1 MGPVFSKF
9 TVFWRS
15 KLLPMDMVAAPCAFW
30 ALHETEGVEREPLAH
45 GVRGL
50 YKQLPVD
57 LKQQLF
63 LVPGI
68 GKDCFL

>member
-1 MGPVFSKF
+1 
-9 TVFWRS
+9 
-15 KLLPMDMVAAPCAFW
+15 MDMVAAPCAFW